1 MREYLL
7 HHKKFIFAIF
17 VLAIFYLYLAHLGSY
32 HLMDPDEGRYHEI
45 PREMLLSGNFLTPHL
60 NGVEYFEKPIL
71 QYWLTAFMMSVFG
84 ITEFAGRIVPA
95 LSAIGCI
102 ALAGWLG
109 TMMFTRR
116 VGLLAAAILATS
128 CLNLVV
134 ASINI
139 LDMTLTL
146 FMTGC
151 MVFFHAFER
160 YDNKKW
166 LLAFYVAMGLGVL
179 TKGLV
184 AIILPFGIIFWYA
197 LLTKRPRLF
206 LKLFYLPG
214 IILFLIVTVPW
225 FYLVCQANHDFFYF
239 FFIRE
244 HFLRFTTKMHD
255 RFQPWWFF
263 IPFVIIGMMPWTG
276 FLLSLFSKKGVI
288 RQTTSQRNRYD
299 IIYLL
304 LWFFIIFIFYSI
316 SDSKLVPYIMP
327 CWMPLTLLIA
337 ASIKRFETEGSWL
350 CHSFAVNSIM
360 CLSFVVA
367 LVGYIF
373 VSDYLTIDEFIAE
386 GGLLTAALFFGTL
399 AAIFTW
405 QKTGRFRCTA
415 TVLCIMSFFFGLGMH
430 QVQEQIHNNQSAY
443 YVSQKINELE
453 PQNALL
459 VNYGEFYHG
468 TVFYTKQ
475 RVALA
480 DFKGELEFGS
490 QHPSGEGWF
499 YDGEQLNDLWNSEKR
514 IIIVVKDRYLQQ
526 CLDTLTAPAAQ
537 TIREGQYTILLNHN

>member
-1 MREYLL
+1 
-7 HHKKFIFAIF
+7 
-17 VLAIFYLYLAHLGSY
+17 
-32 HLMDPDEGRYHEI
+32 MDPDEGRYHEI

-60 NGVEYFEKPIL
+60 NGVEYFEKPVL
-71 QYWLTAFMMSVFG
+71 QYWLTAFMMSIFG

-160 YDNKKW
+160 YDNKKC

-214 IILFLIVTVPW
+214 IILFFIVTVPW

-239 FFIRE
+239 FFVRE

-276 FLLSLFSKKGVI
+276 FLVSLFSKKGVI
-288 RQTTSQRNRYD
+288 RKTSSQRNRCD

-327 CWMPLTLLIA
+327 CWMPLTLLVA

-350 CHSFAVNSIM
+350 CHSFAVNSIL
-360 CLSFVVA
+360 CLSFVAA

-386 GGLLTAALFFGTL
+386 GGLLTAALFIGTI

-405 QKTGRFRCTA
+405 KQTGRFRCTA
-415 TVLCIMSFFFGLGMH
+415 TVLCIMGFFFGLGMH

-453 PQNALL
+453 PQNSLI

-490 QHPSGEGWF
+490 AHPSGEGWF
-499 YDGEQLNDLWNSEKR
+499 YNGEQLNDLWNSEKR

-526 CLDTLTAPAAQ
+526 CMDTLTAPAAQ
-537 TIREGQYTILLNHN
+537 TIKEGQYTILLNHN